1 MVIQK
6 SFTETIIK
14 RFKMSVATVLALV
27 HYHCHGMVHMS
38 KKDSYVCSVKSMY
51 KHILDVIDDAREDNK

>member
-38 KKDSYVCSVKSMY
+38 KKTLMYVVLRVC
-51 KHILDVIDDAREDNK
+51 INTF